1 MSKILRRPMFRGG
14 GKVSSYG
21 NGIATGLA
29 DGGMASKRGLV
40 DGPGGYSGKDDF
52 IPIAPQAIKDARNMG
67 TLMTPEYLNN
77 KFRKNYYLDSG
88 VGYRGTG
95 MPIKGMQGMIDIEDE
110 FNLDGQ
116 PIIDE
121 GSVMDIT
128 RDQIITDPRAEEFYR
143 NKFIE
148 DKYQSSIDRQQKA
161 LEAVGDKD
169 SLAKLLGDVDTPEK
183 TTTKTEAEIRAE
195 IAQEYKDKFRSK
207 KLTEGEEL
215 AALEKEQAFF
225 EKLLG
230 GGKAAMIDDL
240 STMGLN
246 YASGALKEGATV
258 KSSFADFF
266 EKEAKRPSRRMKVK
280 DAATQAAIQSYLTGK
295 TSLQK
300 FQNDLDGY
308 STKLEMKDKFDKKD
322 LSIDNVLRAEAG
334 NNGKVTNEGVMARSF
349 DRIYKDVPGYAK
361 FQGEVKPDKE
371 LIEGGIY
378 YVTEGN
384 DRIVYIVKNGKLEEI
399 KTIFN

>member
-29 DGGMASKRGLV
+29 DGGRVNFQHGGTHAGL
-40 DGPGGYSGKDDF
+40 
-52 IPIAPQAIKDARNMG
+52 
-67 TLMTPEYLNN
+67 TLP
-77 KFRKNYYLDSG
+77 
-88 VGYRGTG
+88 
-95 MPIKGMQGMIDIEDE
+95 
-110 FNLDGQ
+110 
-116 PIIDE
+116 
-121 GSVMDIT
+121 
-128 RDQIITDPRAEEFYR
+128 
-143 NKFIE
+143 
-148 DKYQSSIDRQQKA
+148 QQKA
-161 LEAVGDKD
+161 LIAYQKPGAQKYTDTFLEDRLNQYKNNLYTKDIPNLDIAYGMQMVPPMTDDQLAEARYFEE
-169 SLAKLLGDVDTPEK
+169 TPEK
-183 TTTKTEAEIRAE
+183 FTEDFYSGKLDGTNYNKLQSDQLAAATLAGEQDLYKLINKETAKKNEPTQRTEAEIEA
-195 IAQEYKDKFRSK
+195 DLLK
-207 KLTEGEEL
+207 KLKGKELTEGEEL

>member
-21 NGIATGLA
+21 NGIASGLA
-29 DGGMASKRGLV
+29 DGGMPLLVGQHPNSAKGPDGREMHKEVLPNLNIFNKNYKDQDYYEKRREYQAYEPEFKTDQDYLNAYNKDLARQENDLLMTYGI
-40 DGPGGYSGKDDF
+40 DDYSGFQDSVANDLNYSRSDD
-52 IPIAPQAIKDARNMG
+52 G
-67 TLMTPEYLNN
+67 
-77 KFRKNYYLDSG
+77 
-88 VGYRGTG
+88 
-95 MPIKGMQGMIDIEDE
+95 
-110 FNLDGQ
+110 
-116 PIIDE
+116 
-121 GSVMDIT
+121 
-128 RDQIITDPRAEEFYR
+128 R
-143 NKFIE
+143 NKFIDEKRIAQNKIIE
-148 DKYQSSIDRQQKA
+148 DAAKYDVDKQTD
-161 LEAVGDKD
+161 LE
-169 SLAKLLGDVDTPEK
+169 KLLISQSKVNEPTQR
-183 TTTKTEAEIRAE
+183 TEAEIEA
-195 IAQEYKDKFRSK
+195 DLLK
-207 KLTEGEEL
+207 KLKGKELTEGEEL

-225 EKLLG
+225 EKVLG
-230 GGKAAMIDDL
+230 GGKPALIDDI

-300 FQNDLDGY
+300 FQNDIDSYG
-308 STKLEMKDKFDKKD
+308 TKLEMKDKFDKKD
-322 LSIDNVLRAEAG
+322 LDIDALLRAEAG

-349 DRIYKDVPGYAK
+349 DRKYKDVPGYTGFK
-361 FQGEVKPDKE
+361 GEVKPDKE

-384 DRIVYIVKNGKLEEI
+384 DRIIYIVKSGKLEEI

>member
-1 MSKILRRPMFRGG
+1 MSKILNRPMFRGG

-21 NGIATGLA
+21 NGIASGLA
-29 DGGMASKRGLV
+29 DGGMPLLVGQHPNSAKGPDGREMHKEVLPNLNIFNKNYKDQDYYEKRREYQAYEPEFKTDQDYLNAYNKDLARQENDLLMTYGI
-40 DGPGGYSGKDDF
+40 DDYSGFQDSVANDLNYSRSDD
-52 IPIAPQAIKDARNMG
+52 G
-67 TLMTPEYLNN
+67 
-77 KFRKNYYLDSG
+77 
-88 VGYRGTG
+88 
-95 MPIKGMQGMIDIEDE
+95 
-110 FNLDGQ
+110 
-116 PIIDE
+116 
-121 GSVMDIT
+121 
-128 RDQIITDPRAEEFYR
+128 R
-143 NKFIE
+143 NKFIDEKRIAQNKIIE
-148 DKYQSSIDRQQKA
+148 DAANYDLDKQTD
-161 LEAVGDKD
+161 LE
-169 SLAKLLGDVDTPEK
+169 KLLISQSKVNEPTQR
-183 TTTKTEAEIRAE
+183 TEAEIEA
-195 IAQEYKDKFRSK
+195 DLLK
-207 KLTEGEEL
+207 KLKGKELTEGEEL

-225 EKLLG
+225 EKVLG
-230 GGKAAMIDDL
+230 GGKPALIDDI

-300 FQNDLDGY
+300 FQNDIDSYG
-308 STKLEMKDKFDKKD
+308 TKLEMKDKFDKKD
-322 LSIDNVLRAEAG
+322 LDIDALLRAEAG

-349 DRIYKDVPGYAK
+349 DRKYKDVPGYTGFK
-361 FQGEVKPDKE
+361 GEVKPDKE

-384 DRIVYIVKNGKLEEI
+384 DRIIYIVKSGKLEEI

>member
-29 DGGMASKRGLV
+29 DGGMPGKRGLV
-40 DGPGGYSGKDDF
+40 DGPGGYSGDEIDFNLFNKNYKTQDYYEKKQGYQAYEPEFKNEQDYLNAYNKDL
-52 IPIAPQAIKDARNMG
+52 ARQENDL
-67 TLMTPEYLNN
+67 LMTYGVDDYSGFQDSVANDLNYS
-77 KFRKNYYLDSG
+77 RSD
-88 VGYRGTG
+88 
-95 MPIKGMQGMIDIEDE
+95 
-110 FNLDGQ
+110 DG
-116 PIIDE
+116 
-121 GSVMDIT
+121 
-128 RDQIITDPRAEEFYR
+128 R
-143 NKFIE
+143 NKFIDEKRTAQNKIIE
-148 DKYQSSIDRQQKA
+148 DAAKYDVDKQTD
-161 LEAVGDKD
+161 LE
-169 SLAKLLGDVDTPEK
+169 KLLISQSKVNEPTQR
-183 TTTKTEAEIRAE
+183 TEAEIEA
-195 IAQEYKDKFRSK
+195 DLLK
-207 KLTEGEEL
+207 KLKGKELTEGEEL

-225 EKLLG
+225 EKVLG
-230 GGKAAMIDDL
+230 GGKPALIDDI

-300 FQNDLDGY
+300 FQNDIDSYG
-308 STKLEMKDKFDKKD
+308 TKLEMKDKFDKKD
-322 LSIDNVLRAEAG
+322 LDIDALLRAEAG

-349 DRIYKDVPGYAK
+349 DRKYKDVPGYTGFK
-361 FQGEVKPDKE
+361 GEVKPDKE

-384 DRIVYIVKNGKLEEI
+384 DRIIYIVKSGKLEEI